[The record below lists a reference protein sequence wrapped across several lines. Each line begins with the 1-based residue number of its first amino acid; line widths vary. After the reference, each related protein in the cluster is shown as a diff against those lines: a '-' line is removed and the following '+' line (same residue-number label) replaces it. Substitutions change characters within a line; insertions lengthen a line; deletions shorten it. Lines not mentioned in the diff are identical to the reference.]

1 MVEEHRSADRGTA
14 DEVPGDGVVAL
25 VGVGG
30 SHRSSPLFSERFAEG
45 VNSNDPWALF
55 QWVTMDRPNPSWEAL
70 EAIYSDQGPVLKSP
84 PERSVASQRGP
95 LGPEQM
101 VQVLRCPDRGPVGGR
116 RIRRATAQFQAPP
129 APGTPSLR
137 FAPPGA
143 HSFANDARAR
153 PVRPPNSHGSRADS
167 CMTFCP
173 ATRCITGSRSTPGW
187 RAVRDPTG
195 AGAPGAARGPAGH
208 GPSGSGP
215 THRWRRRVVPFT
227 PYIGP
232 RPQQC
237 FIHRSPEKAATSQ
250 SRHG

>member
-116 RIRRATAQFQAPP
+116 RIRRATAQFQRRQHLER
-129 APGTPSLR
+129 LR
-137 FAPPGA
+137 FALRR
-143 HSFANDARAR
+143 RAR
-153 PVRPPNSHGSRADS
+153 TVSR
-167 CMTFCP
+167 T
-173 ATRCITGSRSTPGW
+173 TLGQGRSDRRTHM
-187 RAVRDPTG
+187 
-195 AGAPGAARGPAGH
+195 AAERTVA
-208 GPSGSGP
+208 
-215 THRWRRRVVPFT
+215 
-227 PYIGP
+227 
-232 RPQQC
+232 
-237 FIHRSPEKAATSQ
+237 
-250 SRHG
+250 